1 MADERLMQFGSEIV
15 EAVSQ
20 PMLVLAENLRVRI
33 ANDAFC
39 SLFGLTKEEVVGHS
53 AQVLMD
59 RWGDSPALLSAVDE
73 VRTEEKDFT
82 SVDVR
87 YGKSLD
93 SHVLRVSV
101 RRIEAS
107 GPIVLAF
114 ENIADRR
121 PEIEGGELLRL
132 FIDHAPS
139 SMAMFDREMR
149 YLYASKRWRDTY
161 GLGGRRIKG
170 MSHYDVFPEIP
181 AEWRNAHRRGLAGEV
196 LRSEADR
203 FERLDGSVQWVR
215 WEIYPWHESNG
226 KIGGI
231 VLFTEDITERKKAEE
246 ALRESEENFRELAD
260 AMPQL
265 VWTADAQGRVNYYN
279 NRAQEFDGFC
289 KGESGVWTWASVLHP
304 EDVQPTVDAWQ
315 TAVRTGSTYQVEH
328 RAKRADGRFVWY
340 LSRAKP
346 IRDRNGRIVKWFG
359 TTTDIDELKNSERS
373 LDEARQSAEK
383 ANRAKSEFLANMSH
397 EIRTPLSVFLMAL
410 DHLQQIDH
418 DPGHLSYL
426 KMADQ
431 SGRRLRALIDDILDF
446 SRIEARQVS
455 IEESSV
461 NLRACV
467 ENAIDLLRPRAHEKH
482 LTLQSCIDSAVP
494 RTVILDPDRLCQVLV
509 NLIGN
514 AVKFTERGEVSV
526 SVQPEGDQL
535 RFSVRDTGP
544 GIARNTRSLLFR
556 SFSQVDGTLTRKHGG
571 TGLGLAIC
579 KGLVEL
585 MGGEIGV
592 ESQPGSGSTFFFTLP
607 LRTPEMCEQT
617 AGQRNEM
624 SSPGK
629 QGAARVLL
637 AEDEPM
643 VRDLIVMILQQRGF
657 RIDAVE
663 TGCAAVER
671 WRQENF
677 DVVFMDMHMPEMDG
691 VEATREIRAL
701 EQEYGKPPVR
711 IIGLTADARQELRDR
726 CLEAGMD
733 SFLTKPLDMKK
744 LFAAIED

>member
-1 MADERLMQFGSEIV
+1 
-15 EAVSQ
+15 
-20 PMLVLAENLRVRI
+20 
-33 ANDAFC
+33 
-39 SLFGLTKEEVVGHS
+39 KKEVVGHP
-53 AQVLMD
+53 VGELLD
-59 RWGDSPALLSAVDE
+59 GWGDSPAIFSVVDK
-73 VRTEEKDFT
+73 VRTGEKDFS
-82 SVDVR
+82 SVDVKHPGAPDGWR
-87 YGKSLD
+87 D
-93 SHVLRVSV
+93 FRVVV
-101 RRIEAS
+101 RKVDVSGAVTLVFERISRHPPVFGSE
-107 GPIVLAF
+107 
-114 ENIADRR
+114 
-121 PEIEGGELLRL
+121 ELLRL
-132 FIDHAPS
+132 FIEHAPFA
-139 SMAMFDREMR
+139 MAMFDRDMR
-149 YLYASKRWRDTY
+149 YLCASNRWRSDY
-161 GLGGRRIKG
+161 GAGQKEIRGA
-170 MSHYDVFPEIP
+170 SHYDIFPEIP
-181 AEWRNAHRRGLAGEV
+181 AKWREAHRRGLHGEI
-196 LRSEADR
+196 LSAEADR
-203 FERLDGSVQWVR
+203 FVRLDGSVQWVR
-215 WEIYPWHESNG
+215 WEIHPWRNAKG
-226 KIGGI
+226 KVGGI
-231 VLFTEDITERKKAEE
+231 VLFTEDITDRKKAEE

-265 VWTADAQGRVNYYN
+265 VWTADAQGTVNYYN
-279 NRAQEFDGFC
+279 SRAQEFDGFSRG
-289 KGESGVWTWASVLHP
+289 KDGIWNWAPVLHP
-304 EDVQPTVDAWQ
+304 EDVQLTVDAWQ
-315 TAVRTGSTYQVEH
+315 AAVCTGSTYQVEH

-418 DPGHLSYL
+418 DPGHRSFLA
-426 KMADQ
+426 MADQ

-446 SRIEARQVS
+446 SRIEARQVP
-455 IEESSV
+455 IEESAV
-461 NLRACV
+461 NLRSCV
-467 ENAIDLLRPRAHEKH
+467 EDAIDLLRPRAQDKD
-482 LTLQSCIDSAVP
+482 LTLQYCIEPAVP

-514 AVKFTERGEVSV
+514 AVKFTEQGEVKV
-526 SVQPEGDQL
+526 SARAEGDRL
-535 RFSVRDTGP
+535 LFFVRDTGP
-544 GIARNTRSLLFR
+544 GIARNTLSRLFR

-592 ESQPGSGSTFFFTLP
+592 ESQHGSGSTFFFKLP
-607 LRTPEMCEQT
+607 LRTPEMCEQA

-624 SSPGK
+624 IPPDN
-629 QGAARVLL
+629 QGAARILL

-643 VRDLIVMILQQRGF
+643 VRDLIIMILQQRGF

-663 TGCAAVER
+663 TGCDAVER
-671 WRQENF
+671 RRQENF

-691 VEATREIRAL
+691 LAATREIRAL
-701 EQEYGKPPVR
+701 EQEHGKPPVR

-733 SFLTKPLDMKK
+733 SFLTKPLNMKK
-744 LFAAIED
+744 LIASIEN